1 VAVTPRE
8 ELTRV
13 LFLPGLL
20 ALLGLVLVT
29 ALCVR
34 LRHRRPHLLFGWSWY
49 LIVAAPVIGLV
60 QVGQQAYADRY
71 TYLPT
76 LGIVLALVFEL
87 RAWAAEFSARRRVL
101 AVALT
106 AALGALLPLTMG
118 QIDTWRD
125 SRTLFRHAYANVPNN
140 YLAATFLGQV
150 ERRAGELSAARAHFE
165 TALAANKY
173 HVPAMV
179 ELGLTLEDLGELG
192 AARKAL
198 KRALRNDPA
207 SAPARAALER
217 VERLLEGREEG

>member
-1 VAVTPRE
+1 
-8 ELTRV
+8 
-13 LFLPGLL
+13 
-20 ALLGLVLVT
+20 
-29 ALCVR
+29 
-34 LRHRRPHLLFGWSWY
+34 
-49 LIVAAPVIGLV
+49 
-60 QVGQQAYADRY
+60 
-71 TYLPT
+71 
-76 LGIVLALVFEL
+76 
-87 RAWAAEFSARRRVL
+87 VL